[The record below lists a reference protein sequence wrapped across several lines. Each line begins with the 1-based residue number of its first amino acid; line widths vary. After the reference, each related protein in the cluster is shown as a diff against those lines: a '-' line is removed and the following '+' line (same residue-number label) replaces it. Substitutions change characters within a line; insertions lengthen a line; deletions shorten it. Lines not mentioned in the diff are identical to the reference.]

1 VKTRRRPLSLS
12 ARCAFASVAL
22 WLLHAC
28 SENCPPDT
36 ELHQDD
42 DMCWYLDAG
51 SAGTSAK
58 KPSTGGSGG
67 HAGAS
72 ASASLNDGSA
82 ASQADSSTMNKDAG
96 E

>member
-1 VKTRRRPLSLS
+1 
-12 ARCAFASVAL
+12 
-22 WLLHAC
+22 LHAC

-51 SAGTSAK
+51 GAGTSAK
-58 KPSTGGSGG
+58 KTSTGGSGG

-72 ASASLNDGSA
+72 AGLNDGPG